1 MKGNFDRDL
10 AQDIRDRVTQIF
22 EACNFQDLTS
32 WQVVKVRASFERLDR
47 QIAGMIHEVCADSD
61 LAPPAHGP
69 RLGDDAGHVSQSDID
84 SLFDGE
90 VGATDASA
98 CR

>member
-1 MKGNFDRDL
+1 MKFAR
-10 AQDIRDRVTQIF
+10 T
-22 EACNFQDLTS
+22 
-32 WQVVKVRASFERLDR
+32 
-47 QIAGMIHEVCADSD
+47 D

-84 SLFDGE
+84 SPFDGE

-98 CR
+98 AR

>member
-1 MKGNFDRDL
+1 MKFAR
-10 AQDIRDRVTQIF
+10 T
-22 EACNFQDLTS
+22 
-32 WQVVKVRASFERLDR
+32 
-47 QIAGMIHEVCADSD
+47 D

-98 CR
+98 GH